1 MPQQVFDNLKIVEN
15 WSKIHFSN
23 CSTKLL
29 IFGKV
34 PTLMLNDVTV
44 ENVIKSYI
52 GTISVPC
59 FRRLNIYNW
68 E

>member
-34 PTLMLNDVTV
+34 PTLMLNDMTV

-52 GTISVPC
+52 GTISAPC
-59 FRRLNIYNW
+59 LRRLNIYNW